1 MLPEPANTAEVELIV
16 PREALRLSADQAL
29 RGTIFFRKGSIEF
42 PTNDWDDFV
51 VVLLEWWLRALMP
64 IVRGEEASAEFL
76 FMEGPYQVN
85 VEAISP
91 TMIVLQFF
99 DRSNPEFLESD
110 QGEQTLSDLTHQ
122 LCDASD
128 VVIDR
133 AKGIGLQNRD
143 LDRLHT
149 TLAEMRVQTNR

>member
-1 MLPEPANTAEVELIV
+1 VNTAEVELIV
-16 PREALRLSADQAL
+16 PREALRLDANQAL

-64 IVRGEEASAEFL
+64 IVRGEEASAELL

-91 TMIVLQFF
+91 TMIVLQFL
-99 DRSNPEFLESD
+99 DRSSSEFMESD
-110 QGEQTLSDLTHQ
+110 QAQQTLSDLIHQ
-122 LCDASD
+122 ICDASD
-128 VVIDR
+128 IVIDR
-133 AKGIGLQNRD
+133 AKGIDLQNRD

-149 TLAEMRVQTNR
+149 TLAEMRAQTNR